1 MKTFNKVIS
10 LVTAIVFVF
19 SMMIVPAFAAG
30 IADIPEANGA
40 EKLTVTYYSDE
51 ALTNAITTA
60 EPGSIVYAKIT
71 ANLPTGT
78 LRDLSVDLSV
88 ANALIDGENSLLS
101 LTGFERTVVD
111 GTTLNTVFN
120 TKAGANIFVGLADG
134 VGYDSPTN
142 ADKYTGEYIYTNI
155 GVTSFDITSY
165 KLTVG
170 DSGTVSFSNAGGVG
184 LAIGVIETALGT
196 GDILTTPFTIEG
208 TLAIGGGVTTKDF
221 VLCMILGIAIGTYSS
236 IFFCSMLVDFWNDK
250 KVAVPSAQ

>member
-10 LVTAIVFVF
+10 IVTAIVFVF

-30 IADIPEANGA
+30 IEGIPEANGA

-60 EPGSIVYAKIT
+60 EPGSTVYAKIT

-88 ANALIDGENSLLS
+88 ANATIESDNSLLN
-101 LTGFERTVVD
+101 LTGFERTTVE
-111 GTTLNTVFN
+111 GKTLNTIFN
-120 TKAGANIFVGLADG
+120 TKTGANIYIGLVDG
-134 VGYDSPTN
+134 VKYDSPTN
-142 ADKYTGEYIYTNI
+142 VEGFTGDYIYTNI

-165 KLTVG
+165 KLIVG

-184 LAIGVIETALGT
+184 LAIGVIETELGT

-208 TLAIGGGVTTKDF
+208 TLAIGGG
-221 VLCMILGIAIGTYSS
+221 
-236 IFFCSMLVDFWNDK
+236 
-250 KVAVPSAQ
+250 